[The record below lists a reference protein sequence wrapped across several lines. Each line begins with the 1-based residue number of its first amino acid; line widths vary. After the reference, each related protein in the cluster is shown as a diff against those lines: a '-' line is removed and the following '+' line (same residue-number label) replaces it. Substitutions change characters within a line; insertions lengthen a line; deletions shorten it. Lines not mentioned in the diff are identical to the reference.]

1 MESQASA
8 SFSTVR
14 SSPSATLLSGE
25 TARSS
30 DSAEIC
36 WQLKNELDKVWG
48 NRGRGWGQ
56 YFLIWKYFEF
66 LGYFW
71 GIF

>member
-25 TARSS
+25 TALSS

-36 WQLKNELDKVWG
+36 WQLKIGLGHSLGELGGWWREVNWL
-48 NRGRGWGQ
+48 RGG
-56 YFLIWKYFEF
+56 
-66 LGYFW
+66 
-71 GIF
+71 